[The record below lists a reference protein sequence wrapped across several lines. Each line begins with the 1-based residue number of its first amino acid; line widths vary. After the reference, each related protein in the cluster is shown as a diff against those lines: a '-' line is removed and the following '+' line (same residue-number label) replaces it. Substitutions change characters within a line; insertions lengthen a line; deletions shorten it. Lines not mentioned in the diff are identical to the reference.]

1 MTVQQLAKDLQQM
14 TAEKKKVDFQLNAVA
29 NDTETKADA
38 IIRTNDNLGAVKVL
52 KASIKDKQKEIN
64 KKIASIDSKRAYFEN
79 LPKTLYPKVFAFSE
93 TALNSLNACIATI
106 EEAYQTI
113 LPDLQEHREHRHDL
127 AYDLD
132 LNSSTEIPGLI
143 PVPGVKLYKINE
155 IKSQLVEG
163 LKLEILDMLHFKAK
177 QIRVKEKME
186 DR

>member
-1 MTVQQLAKDLQQM
+1 MTVQELTKDLQELTKEQQ
-14 TAEKKKVDFQLNAVA
+14 KVENQLEAVA
-29 NDTETKADA
+29 ENKQTKADA
-38 IIRTNDNLGAVKVL
+38 IIRTNQNLGAVKVL
-52 KASIKDKQKEIN
+52 KTSRKDKQNEIN

-132 LNSSTEIPGLI
+132 LHSSMEIPGLK

-155 IKSQLVEG
+155 IKTKLVAA
-163 LKLEILDMLHFKAK
+163 LKVEQLDMLHFKAK
-177 QIRVKEKME
+177 QIRRI
-186 DR
+186 DNNGQT